1 MIFICLFFF
10 KDVYALTC
18 CIDQICIIIFF
29 LLYTCT
35 CIYCYMYMYIMY
47 KVKYSNKY
55 IFTLTSKHNGV
66 STSLFLNVGQVCMG
80 MSLPSS
86 GLAIKSTVQIT

>member
-1 MIFICLFFF
+1 MIFICVFF
-10 KDVYALTC
+10 KKSVYALTC

-29 LLYTCT
+29 IVHMYMYS
-35 CIYCYMYMYIMY
+35 IYCYMYIMY

-66 STSLFLNVGQVCMG
+66 GTSLFLNVGQVCMG